1 MFDRITWLQFFAD
14 GGGASGGAAGGRGG
28 GDGAAT
34 GVQAAD
40 AGQDSLEALGVP
52 RDRAERFRAR
62 KAARNVNEAT
72 ESADVPESA
81 PPAPQETAPAMGWD
95 DFMAIPENKQRLQQM
110 MSERGKKANEAKLQ
124 ADAEIGKIAPM
135 LELVASRYGIEAKD
149 GKYDLDRITQAVMDD
164 DSYYERRAEDLGVDV
179 SVAKQLEQSN
189 MERRRAEAQAQALR
203 EQQQKQEREFQLQ
216 QHFLGMQQQANKLKQ
231 LFPDFDLSRELQNP
245 VFLQRT
251 SPEGGMSVEDA
262 FYSIHHGEILQQQA
276 EAVAR
281 RARADVASSI
291 RSGSRPRENG
301 GASTAAASASP
312 DLKTMTRE
320 QRRAYIKNKYAPTS
334 N

>member
-1 MFDRITWLQFFAD
+1 MSYPFEWLQFFAD
-14 GGGASGGAAGGRGG
+14 GGGASGGDGAGSGGGEGAAG
-28 GDGAAT
+28 
-34 GVQAAD
+34 VQSAD
-40 AGQDSLEALGVP
+40 AGQRLEELGVP
-52 RDRAERFRAR
+52 QDKAERFRQRRA
-62 KAARNVNEAT
+62 KAQRPET
-72 ESADVPESA
+72 EIPAEPA
-81 PPAPQETAPAMGWD
+81 QPAPQEQTAMGWD
-95 DFMAIPENKQRLQQM
+95 DFMAIPENQKRLQSM
-110 MSERGKKANEAKLQ
+110 MADRGKKAAEARQQ

-149 GKYDLDRITQAVMDD
+149 GKYDLDKLTQAVIDD

-189 MERRRAEAQAQALR
+189 MERRRAEAQARALK

-281 RARADVASSI
+281 RARADVATSI

-301 GASTAAASASP
+301 GASTAAASATP

-320 QRRAYIKNKYAPTS
+320 QRRAYIKSKYAPP
-334 N
+334 